1 VKEGTSRLPE
11 GLLHMSEA
19 TVKLNS
25 LVTGISRDG
34 SFWNVHVAGAD
45 SEKFDMVIVS
55 APLSRAN
62 ITFRGLNLW
71 DAVDAGNRVK
81 TVLNQGVCMD
91 EGACMEQGVS
101 IVLSI
106 DPQVFR
112 VVVTVDVL
120 VVYGGDNPIL
130 REVAQE
136 QVRVYQREC
145 TY

>member
-45 SEKFDMVIVS
+45 SEQFDMVIVS

-71 DAVDAGNRVK
+71 DAVDDRAI

-91 EGACMEQGVS
+91 EGACMDQGVS
-101 IVLSI
+101 IAMSI
-106 DPQVFR
+106 DPE
-112 VVVTVDVL
+112 
-120 VVYGGDNPIL
+120 GDAEL
-130 REVAQE
+130 M
-136 QVRVYQREC
+136 
-145 TY
+145 